1 MTRIIKKKKTKTNR
15 SDMRIGLFDVPQV
28 NILVMCAFSTNNTT
42 VINDTTNKFTSIFR
56 FLNERWNSNVKESIY
71 FKRLRLILIFRTC
84 HLFLILFVLKT
95 SQISKTVKFSVT
107 KVILV
112 DNHAV
117 LLIHPFKKKTVYTI
131 STKDNVRA
139 LKHKY

>member
-1 MTRIIKKKKTKTNR
+1 
-15 SDMRIGLFDVPQV
+15 MRIDLFDVPQV

-56 FLNERWNSNVKESIY
+56 FLNERWKSKVKESIY

-107 KVILV
+107 TVILV

-117 LLIHPFKKKTVYTI
+117 LLIHSFKKRLFIPAPQKTMCAPRSINTDRGLSCYLRKQI
-131 STKDNVRA
+131 DS
-139 LKHKY
+139 

>member
-1 MTRIIKKKKTKTNR
+1 
-15 SDMRIGLFDVPQV
+15 MRIDLFDVPQL

-56 FLNERWNSNVKESIY
+56 FLNERWKSNVKESIY

-84 HLFLILFVLKT
+84 RLFLILFLLKR
-95 SQISKTVKFSVT
+95 ISKTVKFSVT

-139 LKHKY
+139 LKHK